1 MKQCSSCGG
10 VWEPVCTYGRDTPK
24 SQDARM
30 KFSPTDC
37 SKHPYPSHAEQY
49 RKYHGKAAW
58 LYNPWT
64 GTMRTPEDI
73 GTDSFGLLIT
83 GE

>member
-1 MKQCSSCGG
+1 
-10 VWEPVCTYGRDTPK
+10 
-24 SQDARM
+24 M